1 VEEGVGLFYVDRHI
15 VVGGV
20 AVAGGAYALG
30 HALAAVE
37 CRTTNDIAST
47 RRRGAAVALFLDG
60 RDIKFRFDRGG
71 LDLHRRRSADQITA
85 GVAPGTAHDNAEADD
100 PPRHDVTTP
109 KL

>member
-1 VEEGVGLFYVDRHI
+1 VRGQWRRGVGLFYVDRHI

-71 LDLHRRRSADQITA
+71 LICIDVAAPIRSPLALRQVLLMTM
-85 GVAPGTAHDNAEADD
+85 
-100 PPRHDVTTP
+100 P
-109 KL
+109 KLMIRPGMT